1 MSYHSVFLV
10 LLLCLSLPLHLTAA
24 DDPENVLDV
33 YCNLTRDP
41 FSGLSDV
48 VLSHFFSY
56 ADNPPQVLS
65 RPFLRPKRP
74 DFYGP
79 PEMWIMIH
87 FVENNPG
94 ETATLALCA
103 DDAYAHGFKSTNSWN
118 HLSEFQPI
126 VPGSYKLPVSHV
138 YPDLLPLL
146 PNRRRSSHRDLYK
159 VRLGKAAAIDA
170 FRILANYNPQTT
182 SVSKLRSAL
191 VSLIVMVC
199 EGNRFSGLNAKLR
212 SRWERPS
219 PVYMT
224 RREANLVVQWAA
236 ISYTLLWWEQSNR
249 GRWEKKYEKQL
260 VGVNANSP
268 WLASSLVLCLLRPYT
283 GFNLQ

>member
-1 MSYHSVFLV
+1 
-10 LLLCLSLPLHLTAA
+10 AI
-24 DDPENVLDV
+24 
-33 YCNLTRDP
+33 
-41 FSGLSDV
+41 
-48 VLSHFFSY
+48 FFSY

-126 VPGSYKLPVSHV
+126 VPGSYMLPVSHV

-146 PNRRRSSHRDLYK
+146 PNLRRSSHRDLYK
-159 VRLGKAAAIDA
+159 VRVGIASPSMHSA
-170 FRILANYNPQTT
+170 FWPTTIHKPQACPNLDRHL
-182 SVSKLRSAL
+182 SV
-191 VSLIVMVC
+191 
-199 EGNRFSGLNAKLR
+199 
-212 SRWERPS
+212 
-219 PVYMT
+219 
-224 RREANLVVQWAA
+224 
-236 ISYTLLWWEQSNR
+236 
-249 GRWEKKYEKQL
+249 
-260 VGVNANSP
+260 
-268 WLASSLVLCLLRPYT
+268 
-283 GFNLQ
+283 